1 MKRVRHILYLGHR
14 YVGLAMAVFLT
25 VAALT
30 GSLLAFREPIER
42 LVAPQLYAQPRP
54 GVAPLDLPTLV
65 ARAQEQLP
73 HARVDGVT
81 LMHPDQAV
89 VIPTPKTDPST
100 GKPYNLGFSQF
111 YIDPWTGKELA
122 HRNRNDISDGLI
134 NLMPFMLQL
143 HDKLVLGPGG
153 YIFMGIVALFWTIDC
168 FVALYLTMPPVA
180 AHFFRHWKPSWL
192 IKTNA
197 GPYRLNL
204 DLHRAFGLWLW
215 PMFLVFAWSGVMY
228 NLRPW
233 VYEPV
238 TKALFGLNDR
248 SVAQDF
254 AALRNSRKGAKPMDK
269 VDWNHAL
276 AEGRRLLADKAA
288 QEGTMLGEPR
298 SLAYMAPF
306 NSYSYGA
313 TVGHGDEMRMVMF
326 DPATSETL
334 FYLNPNPKK
343 MGRGETISRW
353 LSRLHT
359 AHSIGPIYQ
368 TFVAFLG
375 LVIAMFSVTGVYL
388 WWKKRSVRVFKKSA
402 AAELQQESV
411 GAPV

>member
-1 MKRVRHILYLGHR
+1 MKRLRNILYLGHR
-14 YVGLAMAVFLT
+14 YVGLAMAAFLT
-25 VAALT
+25 LVALT
-30 GSLLAFREPIER
+30 GSLLAFREEIER
-42 LVAPQLYAQPRP
+42 LVAPQLYAKPRP
-54 GVAPLDLPTLV
+54 GVAPLDLPTLM

-89 VIPTPKTDPST
+89 VLPTPKTDPST
-100 GKPYNLGFSQF
+100 GKPYNLGFTQF

-122 HRNRNDISDGLI
+122 HRNRNDLSDGLV

-168 FVALYLTMPPVA
+168 FVAFYLTMPPVLT
-180 AHFFRHWKPSWL
+180 HFFRHWKPSWF
-192 IKTNA
+192 IKANA

-204 DLHRAFGLWLW
+204 DLHRAFGLWLL
-215 PMFLVFAWSGVMY
+215 PMLFVFAWSGVMY

-254 AALRNSRKGAKPMDK
+254 AALRNSRKGVKPMET
-269 VDWNHAL
+269 VDWNRAL

-298 SLAYMAPF
+298 SLAYMAQF
-306 NSYSYGA
+306 NSYSYSA
-313 TVGHGDEMRMVMF
+313 TVGHGDEMRLVMF

-334 FYLNPNPKK
+334 FYLNPNPQK
-343 MGRGETISRW
+343 MGLGETISRW

-359 AHSIGPIYQ
+359 AHTIGLLYQ

-388 WWKKRSVRVFKKSA
+388 WWKKRSVRRKRSA
-402 AAELQQESV
+402 TEHATDVQVGSV
-411 GAPV
+411 A